1 MCWGNPK
8 WSRLSHPDRFHRV
21 RDFLLCD
28 QTTLLKIEQSRSTP
42 GEKRREQTLVGRE
55 LFECAIGVSWLLD
68 LPNQA
73 LKSFQISGVN
83 INH

>member
-1 MCWGNPK
+1 
-8 WSRLSHPDRFHRV
+8 
-21 RDFLLCD
+21 
-28 QTTLLKIEQSRSTP
+28 
-42 GEKRREQTLVGRE
+42 VGRE